1 MLINAFRYWGAD
13 SSDVQVRCRAARNGL
28 SIDPGLGLPFMDA
41 HEVLCTSIFEL
52 FEGLYTCHPTAPYI
66 ILSADHPGW
75 RRIGFS
81 VQFSQDSE
89 EYLWF
94 TVPMHLVAKEWGGAR
109 VASLVSPRER
119 ARTATLIQ
127 KHKRDVND
135 WGAFT
140 RLLVGP
146 VLKDDEA

>member
-1 MLINAFRYWGAD
+1 MLINAFRYWDAD
-13 SSDVQVRCRAARNGL
+13 ASDVQVRCRAAREGL

-41 HEVLCTSIFEL
+41 HEVLCTSVLEL
-52 FEGLYTCHPTAPYI
+52 FEGIYTCHPTAPYI
-66 ILSADHPGW
+66 LLSADHPGW
-75 RRIGFS
+75 NRIGFS

-94 TVPMHLVAKEWGGAR
+94 TIPMHLVVRKWRGAHP
-109 VASLVSPRER
+109 ASLVSPRER

-135 WGAFT
+135 WDAFVQ
-140 RLLVGP
+140 LLEGP
-146 VLKDDEA
+146 ALEDEA